1 MSMKDDLINNLH
13 QIYRNDEWIIEI
25 FNSAGLSLDGIIS
38 MLLQMYNNYWF
49 DTMDLDTIAILE
61 KLLDFKTNPN
71 TAIEDRRSQLEAR
84 WKSNNKCDLNLLKSI
99 VNSWRNDGY
108 TDVKFK
114 NGRIQI
120 IFTGNLIIPRDL
132 SGLEKALEEI
142 KPAHLDYDISVDSK
156 QGLANIASYLVTG
169 ETITVYPW
177 SPKVIESTGEIN
189 IAMGSNTGIEN
200 ITVYPKE
207 G

>member
-25 FNSAGLSLDGIIS
+25 SNSAGLSLDEIIDFI
-38 MLLQMYNNYWF
+38 LKMYNNYWF
-49 DTMDLDTIAILE
+49 DTMDEWGIAILE
-61 KLLDFKTNPN
+61 KVLDFKTNSTLP
-71 TAIEDRRSQLEAR
+71 IEDRKSQLEAR

-132 SGLEKALEEI
+132 SGLEK
-142 KPAHLDYDISVDSK
+142 SFRR
-156 QGLANIASYLVTG
+156 N
-169 ETITVYPW
+169 
-177 SPKVIESTGEIN
+177 
-189 IAMGSNTGIEN
+189 
-200 ITVYPKE
+200 
-207 G
+207 

>member
-120 IFTGNLIIPRDL
+120 IFTGNLI
-132 SGLEKALEEI
+132 
-142 KPAHLDYDISVDSK
+142 PAHLDYDISVDSK